1 MLYVKVDNES
11 ILSYGEEYN
20 DDRQH
25 LCHQI
30 CILLFQGLVLYSRK
44 RNHLRLYAIKG
55 ISENTNRNL
64 LVFQRCPLHK
74 TKNHVKYVVF
84 RLLQLNRLACLE
96 GFEPPTYWFVASHSI
111 QLSYK
116 HIVLTT
122 IYILPLFSTIV
133 KAFFEI
139 CRFAYL
145 SYHST
150 HIIMHI
156 AIFSFSY

>member
-1 MLYVKVDNES
+1 MSRRTTKAYFRMVSSTSTTDS
-11 ILSYGEEYN
+11 I
-20 DDRQH
+20 
-25 LCHQI
+25 
-30 CILLFQGLVLYSRK
+30 
-44 RNHLRLYAIKG
+44 YAI
-55 ISENTNRNL
+55 RF
-64 LVFQRCPLHK
+64 VYCCFRDWYYK

-122 IYILPLFSTIV
+122 IYILPLFISIV

-139 CRFAYL
+139 CRFTYL
-145 SYHST
+145 SYHLT
-150 HIIMHI
+150 LIIMHI